1 MSDTSRARLGIV
13 NGICV
18 FLIVLGIL
26 AGISIFKIYT
36 TKNAS
41 YGEPQISHI
50 ENKDDFY
57 ISENEEL
64 FFEYSGSMPL
74 FDKQDDGYVMQ
85 VLVEPLEIQ
94 QDKTYRLYLNNIY
107 VALRQHS
114 VGLLSAFSVFNFTHP
129 DGTAKLVDVMI
140 DLTTYNDRS
149 VLSLRLNTLDDVGYI
164 NQMTKSGMNIKI
176 VEAEI
181 VPPATF
187 EVVERNDIDG
197 ADVSGLCA
205 PLSNW
210 HKYTSTGDAYY
221 LPEKQGDQVYSK
233 IASFDN
239 LLKEYIGYNVYAT
252 FDVNGTS
259 KEFLLNITAYD
270 GTQYTSTFSFNNGY
284 GYFIVGENGITSLR
298 LVNVDENMQFAF
310 KRFSTEQSQEIY
322 LFDSAFEGYSGFE
335 STLDEEGNR
344 VYTKKISDANL
355 LPRDHRAVI
364 KYQLDG
370 TNYEEVVIAPIYSR
384 EFQVD
389 YAHGSVTM
397 SFRVDPTGTY
407 LIVKTSAGLP
417 SLKITSI
424 K

>member
-1 MSDTSRARLGIV
+1 MSDKVRARLGIV

-50 ENKDDFY
+50 ESKDDFY

-64 FFEYSGSMPL
+64 FFEYSGNMPL
-74 FDKQDDGYVMQ
+74 FDKQDDGYVMET
-85 VLVEPLEIQ
+85 LIEPLEIR
-94 QDKTYRLYLNNIY
+94 QDKTYRIYLNDIY
-107 VALRQHS
+107 VALRQQA
-114 VGLLSAFSVFNFTHP
+114 VGLLSAFSVFNFAQP
-129 DGTAKLVDVMI
+129 DGTAKLVDIMI

-149 VLSLRLNTLDDVGYI
+149 ILNLRLNTLDDVGYI
-164 NQMTKSGMNIKI
+164 NQMTKSGMSIKI

-181 VPPATF
+181 VPPATV
-187 EVVERNDIDG
+187 EIVDVVDIEG
-197 ADVSGLCA
+197 ADVSGLCS
-205 PLSNW
+205 PLSSW
-210 HKYTSTGDAYY
+210 YTYTSTYDGYY
-221 LPEKQGDQVYSK
+221 LPEKPGDQVYSK

-239 LLKEYIGYNVYAT
+239 LLEDYVGYNLYAT
-252 FDVNGTS
+252 FEVNGVR
-259 KEFLLNITAYD
+259 KEFLLTITMND
-270 GTQYTSTFSFNNGY
+270 GTLYTSTFSLNNGY
-284 GYFIVGENGITSLR
+284 GYFIVGKNGATSLR
-298 LVNVDENMQFAF
+298 LVNVDEDLQFTF
-310 KRFSTEQSQEIY
+310 KRFSMEQSQEIY

-344 VYTKKISDANL
+344 VYEKKISDANL

-370 TNYEEVVIAPIYSR
+370 TNYEEVVITPIYSR

-389 YAHGSVTM
+389 YPHGNVTI